1 MKPRLFVAGCAAC
14 WLLFGAIAPPPAQA
28 EEEARQAPAR
38 PAKPAPKPAKPTA
51 KPAAQPA
58 KKADAPATAADARA
72 GAAQPAGVGKAEVP
86 GSAVRP
92 GMDVA
97 PQPAGKGA
105 APASAGAPVME
116 VVAGRPGGP
125 GSPRVT
131 LPLAPTREE
140 LERRQ
145 RAADAAQAL
154 TDQGR
159 PPPRESLR
167 RVPTQTGNT
176 AGPGTRAGAGTLHDR
191 KASTLEMTGPTHGVR
206 R

>member
-1 MKPRLFVAGCAAC
+1 
-14 WLLFGAIAPPPAQA
+14 
-28 EEEARQAPAR
+28 
-38 PAKPAPKPAKPTA
+38 
-51 KPAAQPA
+51 
-58 KKADAPATAADARA
+58 
-72 GAAQPAGVGKAEVP
+72 
-86 GSAVRP
+86 
-92 GMDVA
+92 
-97 PQPAGKGA
+97 
-105 APASAGAPVME
+105 ME

-145 RAADAAQAL
+145 QAADAAQAQ

-176 AGPGTRAGAGTLHDR
+176 AGPGSRAGAGTLHDR